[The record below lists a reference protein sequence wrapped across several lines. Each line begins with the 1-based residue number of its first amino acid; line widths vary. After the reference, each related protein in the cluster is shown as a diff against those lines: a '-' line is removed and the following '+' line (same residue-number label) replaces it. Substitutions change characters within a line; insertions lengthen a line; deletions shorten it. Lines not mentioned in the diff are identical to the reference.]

1 VSDMSSDILSR
12 VFDPSPFGLIY
23 AGAQKNLGPAGVTVV
38 IIREDMLERI
48 PKNLPTMLRYSTFV
62 ESNSLYNTPPCFAI
76 YVVDL
81 VLEWLEE
88 TVGGLENMEAINRK
102 KAKILY
108 DYLDSQNFYTC
119 PVVPEDRSMMNV
131 VFRLPS
137 PELEDKFVKEA
148 EKARLVGL
156 KGHRSVGGC
165 RASLYNAV
173 TVEAVQA
180 LVDFMQEFARK
191 NA

>member
-1 VSDMSSDILSR
+1 
-12 VFDPSPFGLIY
+12 
-23 AGAQKNLGPAGVTVV
+23 
-38 IIREDMLERI
+38 
-48 PKNLPTMLRYSTFV
+48 KNLPTMLKYTTFV
-62 ESNSLYNTPPCFAI
+62 ESNSLYNTPPCFAV

-88 TVGGLENMEAINRK
+88 TIGGLEKMEAINRE
-102 KAKILY
+102 KARILY
-108 DYLDSQNFYTC
+108 EYIDSQDFYSC

-137 PELEDKFVKEA
+137 PELEEQFVKEA
-148 EKARLVGL
+148 EREGLVGL

-173 TVEAVQA
+173 TVEAVRE
-180 LVDFMQEFARK
+180 LVNFMKEFARR
-191 NA
+191 NG